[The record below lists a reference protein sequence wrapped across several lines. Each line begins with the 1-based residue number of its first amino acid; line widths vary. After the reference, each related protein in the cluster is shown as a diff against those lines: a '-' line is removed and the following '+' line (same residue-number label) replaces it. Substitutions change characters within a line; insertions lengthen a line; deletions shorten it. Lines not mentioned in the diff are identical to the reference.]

1 MLTRKSVNTVLLWS
15 FYTLLCATFMKH
27 ILIGSGGSL
36 VVKLAAIVARGPK
49 FKARYWRTISVL
61 YKHLDFSNLTVLW
74 LHAELKPRTFSIF
87 FTSLL
92 VTPSSE
98 CSLRQSNDEFSFF
111 TLMPYQ
117 EGLRGMHCPI
127 QACSMCGCLS
137 QNGDKEVLAMASM
150 WIHSVSPRCDR
161 KKWNTSFSRY
171 CDWIL
176 LTSNVF
182 WNYSGEPY

>member
-1 MLTRKSVNTVLLWS
+1 
-15 FYTLLCATFMKH
+15 MKH
-27 ILIGSGGSL
+27 ILIGSGGNL

-92 VTPSSE
+92 VNPSSV
-98 CSLRQSNDEFSFF
+98 CSSCLLRQSNDEFSFF

-127 QACSMCGCLS
+127 QACSICGCLF
-137 QNGDKEVLAMASM
+137 QNENTEV
-150 WIHSVSPRCDR
+150 
-161 KKWNTSFSRY
+161 WNLCGLTKH
-171 CDWIL
+171 CDWIH

-182 WNYSGEPY
+182 WNYSGELES